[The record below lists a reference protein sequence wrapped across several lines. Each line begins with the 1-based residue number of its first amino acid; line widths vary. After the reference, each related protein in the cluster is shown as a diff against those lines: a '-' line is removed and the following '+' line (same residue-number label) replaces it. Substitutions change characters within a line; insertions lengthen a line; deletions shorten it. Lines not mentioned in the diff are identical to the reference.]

1 MKIVKEKDRL
11 NVFMTIRLN
20 KIDIDQLNTIT
31 GQNKAIRSTIIRK
44 LIKDYIKRQKNS
56 KQAVNK

>member
-20 KIDIDQLNTIT
+20 KTDIDQLNTIT

>member
-20 KIDIDQLNTIT
+20 KTDIGQLNTIT
-31 GQNKAIRSTIIRK
+31 EQNKAIRSTIIRK

>member
-31 GQNKAIRSTIIRK
+31 GQNKAIKSTIIRK